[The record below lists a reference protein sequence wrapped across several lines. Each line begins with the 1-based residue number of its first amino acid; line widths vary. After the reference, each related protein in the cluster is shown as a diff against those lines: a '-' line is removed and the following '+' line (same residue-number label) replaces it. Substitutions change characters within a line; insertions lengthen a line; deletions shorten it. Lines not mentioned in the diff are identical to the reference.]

1 VSVLIKRRQEV
12 GWQRIKKLFRKK
24 KSRKDQVIG
33 YRNGDICLKDVLP
46 MEDLLNIKEKE
57 FKDDSRQ

>member
-1 VSVLIKRRQEV
+1 MSVLIKRRQEV

>member
-1 VSVLIKRRQEV
+1 M

-46 MEDLLNIKEKE
+46 MEDLLNKKEKE
-57 FKDDSRQ
+57 FKDDSKQ